1 MCFLLWGKLA
11 HKMERLSFL
20 LDGHLKG
27 LSQGKKARDDSILPG
42 SEKDDIKMSSPTHNE
57 VSKSQL

>member
-20 LDGHLKG
+20 LGGHPKG
-27 LSQGKKARDDSILPG
+27 LSQGENVRGDSTLPG
-42 SEKDDIKMSSPTHNE
+42 GEKDDIKTTPTHNR
-57 VSKSQL
+57 VPKSQL